1 VADDKGVGLAEGVEA
16 GVEVADD
23 VQGSVVVEGRRGV
36 GAAAATEDVASPVK
50 EVPIAL
56 EAEATPSVEVR
67 EHPARSEEEAPSVA
81 EQELPAAVE
90 SEAAPTVNE
99 KEVPATAQE
108 EYLLRLNVGARGRD
122 LLVAGEGVVPSVREQ
137 GRLWWCA
144 RRKV

>member
-1 VADDKGVGLAEGVEA
+1 
-16 GVEVADD
+16 
-23 VQGSVVVEGRRGV
+23 
-36 GAAAATEDVASPVK
+36 
-50 EVPIAL
+50 
-56 EAEATPSVEVR
+56 
-67 EHPARSEEEAPSVA
+67 
-81 EQELPAAVE
+81 LPAAVE